1 MSYIEC
7 SETYYCD
14 CPNNACDTETG
25 NVEEFCKRHLHCGNC
40 GSKKIVTQKFDSIDE
55 MWRNTGIC
63 SNSACIEFET

>member
-14 CPNNACDTETG
+14 CSNNARDTETG
-25 NVEEFCKRHLHCGNC
+25 KAEEFCKRHLHC

-55 MWRNTGIC
+55 MWHNTGIC
-63 SNSACIEFET
+63 SNSSCPEFGT